1 MGRKKKGQPIHGWLI
16 IEKPSGMTSNAVVG
30 KVRRLTD
37 AAKVGH
43 GGTLDPMAT
52 GVLPVALGE
61 ATKTVSYVMDGT
73 KRYRF
78 TLRWGEERNTDD
90 AEGVVTE
97 TSDIR
102 PDRDQIEAVLPEF
115 IGEVE
120 QVPPAFSAI
129 KIDGQRA
136 YKLAREDKDVTL
148 ASRKVRIESLVLAD
162 MPDQDHAVFDVVC
175 GKGTYMR
182 AIARDLARRLGTVGH
197 IAELRRTAVGRF
209 SEKDAISLDKLESFG
224 HSAPAEEL
232 LLPVETVLD
241 DIPALALTEAEA
253 RHMRN
258 GQSVSLL
265 RVANRSSLSEL
276 SQGATVCAMCDG
288 KMVAL
293 ARIEGGEIRPVRV
306 LNL

>member
-102 PDRDQIEAVLPEF
+102 PDRD
-115 IGEVE
+115 
-120 QVPPAFSAI
+120 
-129 KIDGQRA
+129 
-136 YKLAREDKDVTL
+136 
-148 ASRKVRIESLVLAD
+148 
-162 MPDQDHAVFDVVC
+162 
-175 GKGTYMR
+175 
-182 AIARDLARRLGTVGH
+182 
-197 IAELRRTAVGRF
+197 
-209 SEKDAISLDKLESFG
+209 
-224 HSAPAEEL
+224 
-232 LLPVETVLD
+232 
-241 DIPALALTEAEA
+241 
-253 RHMRN
+253 
-258 GQSVSLL
+258 
-265 RVANRSSLSEL
+265 
-276 SQGATVCAMCDG
+276 
-288 KMVAL
+288 
-293 ARIEGGEIRPVRV
+293 
-306 LNL
+306 